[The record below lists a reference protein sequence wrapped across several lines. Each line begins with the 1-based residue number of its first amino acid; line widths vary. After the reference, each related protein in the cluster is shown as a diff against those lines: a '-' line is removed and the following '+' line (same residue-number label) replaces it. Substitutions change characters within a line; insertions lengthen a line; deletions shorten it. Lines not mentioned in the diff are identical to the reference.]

1 MKRDNSV
8 TEAENKKCA
17 ELWAEY
23 ESDLRN
29 ICKAKMHGY
38 EAEIDDIIAEVYLA
52 LCNHTSK
59 EGPPIYEKAWLYG
72 TLKNLINQN
81 FRDKYKKEENM
92 AGFSIDQI
100 DLPYQH
106 DFVNDI
112 VDNSAIEK
120 LNTAISELDKKE
132 QTVIK
137 SVYFD
142 DKRMKEIALKL
153 GTTESAVKQKRYRIC
168 NKLRR
173 ILNEKQKK

>member
-1 MKRDNSV
+1 
-8 TEAENKKCA
+8 
-17 ELWAEY
+17 
-23 ESDLRN
+23 
-29 ICKAKMHGY
+29 MHGY

-92 AGFSIDQI
+92 AGFSIDPI

-120 LNTAISELDKKE
+120 LNTAISELDKRSRQSLKVFILMIKE
-132 QTVIK
+132 
-137 SVYFD
+137 
-142 DKRMKEIALKL
+142 
-153 GTTESAVKQKRYRIC
+153 
-168 NKLRR
+168 
-173 ILNEKQKK
+173 

>member
-1 MKRDNSV
+1 M

-92 AGFSIDQI
+92 AGLSSQHTNPP
-100 DLPYQH
+100 PYY
-106 DFVNDI
+106 
-112 VDNSAIEK
+112 S
-120 LNTAISELDKKE
+120 
-132 QTVIK
+132 
-137 SVYFD
+137 
-142 DKRMKEIALKL
+142 
-153 GTTESAVKQKRYRIC
+153 
-168 NKLRR
+168 
-173 ILNEKQKK
+173 